1 MTLKYIARVA
11 PTSGEVVS
19 MSFAKGAN
27 NPPEGEDF
35 ETNLHVIYISE
46 ELGPLDLWMETHYRD
61 FSNNTWATRSAKPN
75 PVAYWN
81 GSSWITEL
89 EQFKDLVREQRDSKL
104 SYSDWTQFIDVPLST
119 EQKQSWATYRQSL
132 RDLPTTI
139 TSSITR
145 LEDVTWPTE
154 PS

>member
-1 MTLKYIARVA
+1 MTLKYIAQVV
-11 PTSGEVVS
+11 PSSGEIVS
-19 MSFAKGAN
+19 MSFAKAAN
-27 NPPEGEDF
+27 NPSEGEDF
-35 ETNLHVIYISE
+35 ETNLHVIHITE
-46 ELGPLDLWMETHYRD
+46 ELGPLDAWMETHYRD

-89 EQFKDLVREQRDSKL
+89 EQFKDLVREQRNFKL
-104 SYSDWTQFIDVPLST
+104 SYSDWTQFVDVPLST